1 MIYESAIKM
10 IETKLEVLSKE
21 YKITGQRNPI
31 DSVRSRIK
39 TPVSIA
45 NKLEKRNLPI
55 SFSSMTENLCDIAGI
70 RVICPYISDIYL
82 AKDILLKQPDI
93 KLISEKDYI
102 QNPKESGYRS
112 LHIVVE
118 VPVSYSEDDITIYM
132 GDKLFNNL
140 PADKQYSKQF
150 FGKNEE
156 HIFDVYF
163 EYDGFEHNDETNHK
177 EPNLE
182 WDSHYDKNINN
193 QDVELENFKLIRLK
207 LVVKF
212 DRFDIQYGSDDN
224 APKVLEE
231 VFMATVSND
240 ENEYSL
246 ELTLDPENIEYS
258 K

>member
-1 MIYESAIKM
+1 MINKNSNKLNKKSFNPNNQNIINYKNPATKSFPQTIASENNEDFYEMTFKFQKIMMIYESAIKM

-118 VPVSYSEDDITIYM
+118 V
-132 GDKLFNNL
+132 
-140 PADKQYSKQF
+140 
-150 FGKNEE
+150 
-156 HIFDVYF
+156 HVYLSNT
-163 EYDGFEHNDETNHK
+163 EHNVK
-177 EPNLE
+177 
-182 WDSHYDKNINN
+182 
-193 QDVELENFKLIRLK
+193 VE
-207 LVVKF
+207 
-212 DRFDIQYGSDDN
+212 IQLRTIAMDFW
-224 APKVLEE
+224 A
-231 VFMATVSND
+231 
-240 ENEYSL
+240 SL
-246 ELTLDPENIEYS
+246 EHELRYKTSCVVPESIKKELFRCAETIAITDRQMEQIAMELQTIN
-258 K
+258 